1 MHASNQ
7 AGRSVLATLFA
18 GVLFF
23 VALGVVFYFVN
34 GFARS
39 FSASTPRVQQA
50 QAAEPEEDK
59 LQITSTDTE
68 VVVDVLPPGDD
79 KDETLR
85 EIIDKPEDFIGKKVI
100 VNGYIYKNIRG
111 WGFHI
116 TRTKA
121 EKDKM
126 VVIALPQFTKE
137 NQLGA
142 EPYRAGTAVSVEGT
156 VKYFKKSDASQF
168 DIGSGGVNFDQLF
181 GQHVIVAERIITL

>member
-1 MHASNQ
+1 MHASSQ

-23 VALGVVFYFVN
+23 VALGVVFYFVS

-39 FSASTPRVQQA
+39 FSANTPRVQQA

-59 LQITSTDTE
+59 LLITTTDTE
-68 VVVDVLPPGDD
+68 LIVDVLPPGDD

-85 EIIDKPEDFIGKKVI
+85 EIIDKPENFVGRKVV
-100 VNGYIYKNIRG
+100 VNGYVFKNVRG
-111 WGFHI
+111 WGFHM
-116 TRTKA
+116 TRTKS

-126 VVIALPQFTKE
+126 VVIALPQFIKE
-137 NQLGA
+137 NQLGV

-156 VKYFKKSDASQF
+156 VKYFKKSDATQF
-168 DIGSGGVNFDQLF
+168 DIGSGGLNFDQLF
-181 GQHVIVAERIITL
+181 GQHVIVAERITTL